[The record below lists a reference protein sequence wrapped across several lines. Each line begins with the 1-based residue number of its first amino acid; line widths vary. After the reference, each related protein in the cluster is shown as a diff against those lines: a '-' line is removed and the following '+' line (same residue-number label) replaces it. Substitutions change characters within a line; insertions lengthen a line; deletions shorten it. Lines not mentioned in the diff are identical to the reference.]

1 MLYVF
6 VDIKL
11 DATHFVDTVRHNFEA
26 GSSLALVSTIQF
38 VATLQV
44 CKCFII
50 RIYNVK
56 FFWWTVVISPS
67 LVRFSLGLYCKQER
81 LIQALGNGTLR
92 EARPRLSRLAA
103 SSLATRA
110 LRFLPAI
117 NFEEIIILHYTYLS
131 VTSVSSCTDYFICSL
146 FILSSSSGS
155 RIFNKQEARES
166 FYPSCLNLK
175 PLWPFFY

>member
-117 NFEEIIILHYTYLS
+117 NFEEIYYTTLIL
-131 VTSVSSCTDYFICSL
+131 VSPVSARVLTIL
-146 FILSSSSGS
+146 FVRSSFCHLLLAHVFL
-155 RIFNKQEARES
+155 INKRLEKASIRAV
-166 FYPSCLNLK
+166 
-175 PLWPFFY
+175 